1 MLKVSRIKSGYE
13 DIEVLHGLDFSVE
26 EGSIVT
32 IIGSNG
38 AGKTTTIRTLA
49 GLNPVLAGEIHFLGT
64 PVHTLA
70 SHERVE
76 QGMVMVPEGRRLFP
90 SMTVL
95 ENLQLGAYHQEAEAR
110 LEKTLSEVYELFPRV
125 KERSE
130 QKAGTLSGGEQQ
142 MVAIGRGL
150 MSLPKLLM
158 LDEPSLGL
166 APLVVQQIFEM
177 ILEVRRRGTTVLIVE
192 QNVQRSLSISDYGWV
207 MENGEISIR
216 GSGQEL
222 LSDPNVKK
230 AYLGL

>member
-1 MLKVSRIKSGYE
+1 MLKVSRVTSGYE
-13 DIEVLHGLDFSVE
+13 DIEILHGLDFSVE
-26 EGSIVT
+26 KGSIVT

-49 GLNPVLAGEIHFLGT
+49 GLNPVFSGEIHFLGT
-64 PVHTLA
+64 PIHTLA
-70 SHERVE
+70 AHERVE
-76 QGMVMVPEGRRLFP
+76 KGIVMVPEGRRLFP

-130 QKAGTLSGGEQQ
+130 QQAGTLSGGEQQ

-177 ILEVRRRGTTVLIVE
+177 ILEVRRRGTTVLLVE
-192 QNVQRSLSISDYGWV
+192 QNVQKSLSIADYGWV
-207 MENGEISIR
+207 MENGEISIQ

-222 LSDPNVKK
+222 LSDPNIKK
-230 AYLGL
+230 AYLGM